1 MGTLP
6 PLDMSEVVART
17 ASEAEMIEAGRALAD
32 SLAAGDVVAL
42 NGELGAG
49 KTRLAQGIAAG
60 LGVREDV
67 TSPTFALVHE
77 FFSGRLPLFHFDFYR
92 IDAAAELEDLG
103 WDDYLDEGGVVI
115 VEWAEKFPELLP
127 PEARRLDLTV
137 ADDGHHVVT
146 RR

>member
-6 PLDMSEVVART
+6 SDDMSEVLTRA
-17 ASEAEMIEAGRALAD
+17 ASEAEMIEAGRALAE

-49 KTRLAQGIAAG
+49 KTRFAQGVATG

-67 TSPTFALVHE
+67 TSPTFSLVHE
-77 FFSGRLPLFHFDFYR
+77 FFSGRIPLFHFDFYR
-92 IDAAAELEDLG
+92 LEAAVELEDLG
-103 WDDYLDEGGVVI
+103 WDDYLDEGGVVL
-115 VEWAEKFPELLP
+115 VEWADKFPELLP
-127 PEARRLDLTV
+127 PETRWFDLAV
-137 ADDGHHVVT
+137 ENDGRHVVT